1 MRALLLL
8 ALLGA
13 GCQEDDGGQR
23 TPPGEDFSQAHTVR
37 FLSPTNGDTV
47 GPTFTARFEAGE
59 KVKQLQFEVDGAP
72 ATVSDLSRDTGTVV
86 FTVDAGVRRKLTIL
100 GLDGQGAVLS
110 ENTVQVTVEAAEG
123 GGTWAAITSPSD
135 GELVYN
141 PVTFTVSRSQD
152 LDRVEILADGWPL
165 GDVDAAG
172 RLSYTFTGT
181 GFARQIEAVGYIDGE
196 AVTRDSISVTV
207 DPGTEPVPSE
217 FTELMMD
224 ILVEYPTDG
233 SYAYWWPS
241 GSTWLGNPHDIYYQ
255 GKLIAPGDPQ
265 HRSFCVGLTWELFMR
280 AFDQADRMT
289 GGDGS
294 LNGMTEDDLD
304 DFRVLWFIVN
314 INGDENVDALEDYGL
329 GERVT
334 DLEDAQPGDVVQF
347 WRNSGSGHN
356 NIFIEWER
364 SGSGDIIGL
373 TYWSTQGST
382 DGIGY
387 NTEYFGASGSTI
399 NPSYVFIARP
409 YMPDQWLPWN

>member
-1 MRALLLL
+1 
-8 ALLGA
+8 
-13 GCQEDDGGQR
+13 
-23 TPPGEDFSQAHTVR
+23 
-37 FLSPTNGDTV
+37 
-47 GPTFTARFEAGE
+47 
-59 KVKQLQFEVDGAP
+59 
-72 ATVSDLSRDTGTVV
+72 
-86 FTVDAGVRRKLTIL
+86 
-100 GLDGQGAVLS
+100 
-110 ENTVQVTVEAAEG
+110 
-123 GGTWAAITSPSD
+123 
-135 GELVYN
+135 
-141 PVTFTVSRSQD
+141 
-152 LDRVEILADGWPL
+152 
-165 GDVDAAG
+165 
-172 RLSYTFTGT
+172 
-181 GFARQIEAVGYIDGE
+181 
-196 AVTRDSISVTV
+196 
-207 DPGTEPVPSE
+207 
-217 FTELMMD
+217 
-224 ILVEYPTDG
+224 
-233 SYAYWWPS
+233 
-241 GSTWLGNPHDIYYQ
+241 
-255 GKLIAPGDPQ
+255 
-265 HRSFCVGLTWELFMR
+265 MR